1 LTLPAGLGHA
11 CAVGT
16 RPPVFVGS
24 GFVAKYP
31 TGGGNFWVPLQYVLG
46 LRALGVEAYWLEL
59 LWPQGDVERARRF
72 VPTFRRYVEDAGV
85 AEHTALV
92 LFPEND
98 RDDAPG
104 REEQT
109 GGPTDLWER
118 ARDGILLNVAHS
130 VPAPLRDRFA
140 RRVLFDV
147 DPGQFQLWAR
157 QFELGV
163 GSHDAYL
170 TIGQNLGAPDCPVP
184 LDGVPWQRV
193 WPAVHLPAWPVQAS
207 PGTRWTTVT
216 QWWSEGWTIL
226 GDEVIEGHKRSSFLR
241 VVDLPRHVSA
251 AFELA
256 ANIHPDE
263 TADLDLLR
271 RHGWSVVDPAV
282 VAGTPPQ
289 FRAYVQGSRG
299 EFSCAKPSYVR
310 TRPGWVSDR
319 TVCYLAS
326 GRPCVVERTGAER
339 HLPDSAGLR
348 FFATTDEA
356 AAAVAAIEADYLV
369 ASRAARALAEEVF
382 SATVVLPALLHAA
395 GVS

>member
-1 LTLPAGLGHA
+1 MSTG
-11 CAVGT
+11 C
-16 RPPVFVGS
+16 PVFIGS

-72 VPTFRRYVEDAGV
+72 VPAFRALVEEAGV
-85 AEHTALV
+85 AEHTAVV
-92 LFPEND
+92 LFPENE

-104 REEQT
+104 REERI

-118 ARDGILLNVAHS
+118 ARDGILLNMAHS

-140 RRVLFDV
+140 RRVLFDI

-170 TIGQNLGAPDCPVP
+170 TIGHNLGAPDCPVP

-193 WPAVHLPAWPVQAS
+193 WPAVHLPAWPAQA
-207 PGTRWTTVT
+207 GAGRAWTTVT

-226 GDEVIEGHKRSSFLR
+226 GDEVIEGHKRTSFLR
-241 VVDLPRHVSA
+241 VVDLPRRVPA
-251 AFELA
+251 TALELA
-256 ANIHPDE
+256 ANIHHDE
-263 TADLDLLR
+263 TADLELLR
-271 RHGWSVVDPAV
+271 SHGWAVVDPGR
-282 VAGTPPQ
+282 VAGTPRD
-289 FRAYVQGSRG
+289 FRAYVQASWG
-299 EFSCAKPSYVR
+299 EFGCAKPSYVR

-326 GRPCVVERTGAER
+326 GRPCVVEATGAET
-339 HLPDSAGLR
+339 HLPTSAGLR
-348 FFATTDEA
+348 FFTTTDEA
-356 AAAVAAIEADYLV
+356 AAAIGAIEADYAV
-369 ASRAARALAEEVF
+369 ASRAARALAEDVF
-382 SATVVLPALLHAA
+382 STRATLPGLLRAA
-395 GVS
+395 GA